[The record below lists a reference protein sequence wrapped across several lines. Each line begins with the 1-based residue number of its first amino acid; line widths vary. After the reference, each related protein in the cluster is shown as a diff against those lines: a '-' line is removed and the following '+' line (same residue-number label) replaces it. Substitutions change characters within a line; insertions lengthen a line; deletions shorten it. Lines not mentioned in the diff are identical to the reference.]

1 MRLSPTPTKVRN
13 NGEFATRVVLEGGS
27 EWCQGAIQMKK
38 TTLWA
43 MVTWLQTNGR
53 LSDTLWIA
61 IWKMPNRTL
70 FQILQNA

>member
-1 MRLSPTPTKVRN
+1 
-13 NGEFATRVVLEGGS
+13 
-27 EWCQGAIQMKK
+27 MKK